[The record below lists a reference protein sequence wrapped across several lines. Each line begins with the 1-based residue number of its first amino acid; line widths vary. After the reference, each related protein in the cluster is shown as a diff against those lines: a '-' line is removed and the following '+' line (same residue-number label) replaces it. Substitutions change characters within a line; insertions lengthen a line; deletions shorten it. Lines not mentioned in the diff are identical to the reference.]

1 MASPLIANA
10 VVTASRSR
18 LHLYVWSL
26 RAACGFSP
34 LTLMEQP
41 RVSRNASIQFVQL
54 LCGIGEHLAGN
65 TGKAVRAILEDLR
78 ERTSQAV
85 ESKPC
90 DQPLLGE
97 QTAHAI
103 GKRGAL
109 FDQSLLQAMHRQHAC
124 CSTDLIGTKRH
135 LRPAHRFAYR
145 SGVIRVVLAALAIR
159 RGELGSHDAWIV
171 TELAQLARR
180 MLRPRTCFH
189 SHNARRQL
197 RKHFEHLSS
206 AHRLSQHR
214 VAVLICTVHREHAL
228 CQVET
233 DGSNLDGASSS
244 QRLDLNPLPIWHNR
258 CRSSRGGHSIR
269 STGRAGAGLLLGE
282 RRWRRTG

>member
-1 MASPLIANA
+1 MRPSSSRSCCAASANTSRATPGRPFAPSSRISGSACRRQSSPSSAINPYSVSRPRTRLANA
-10 VVTASRSR
+10 VLSSTYPCCRRCTAS
-18 LHLYVWSL
+18 
-26 RAACGFSP
+26 
-34 LTLMEQP
+34 T
-41 RVSRNASIQFVQL
+41 
-54 LCGIGEHLAGN
+54 
-65 TGKAVRAILEDLR
+65 
-78 ERTSQAV
+78 
-85 ESKPC
+85 
-90 DQPLLGE
+90 
-97 QTAHAI
+97 
-103 GKRGAL
+103 
-109 FDQSLLQAMHRQHAC
+109 AC